1 MIALTLPP
9 STEGVWIGA
18 LIDRH
23 EIAGT
28 TMHRV
33 QIRGRNGGAI
43 ERNWF
48 ASREEAFA
56 FALDR
61 ADRRHLPVIDCTGGE
76 AD

>member
-9 STEGVWIGA
+9 PTEGDWIGA
-18 LIDRH
+18 IVDKH

-28 TMHRV
+28 VMHRV
-33 QIRGRNGGAI
+33 QMRGRDRGAI

-61 ADRRHLPVIDCTGGE
+61 ADRRRLQVIDCTGGE
-76 AD
+76 AE